1 MIIKR
6 FSATRILDTNSATGF
21 IKGRKYDTDLDRLGR
36 SSTQRE
42 MRQELNL
49 RKEIVKAKK
58 QLRRESA
65 GDINSELRKEKSKV
79 WQYIN

>member
-6 FSATRILDTNSATGF
+6 FSQTKILNTNAPGS

-42 MRQELNL
+42 LQRTGNLNEEIRKMNKELNDGRL
-49 RKEIVKAKK
+49 GK
-58 QLRRESA
+58 
-65 GDINSELRKEKSKV
+65 
-79 WQYIN
+79 WQYTD